1 MKKSV
6 LLFVI
11 LYTLVGCG
19 SNDPVIVS
27 YQMPTKE
34 QLYAAGYQDGDL
46 PVGFFDGKYKYSRPF
61 FYDEKGVP
69 ASAMEL
75 AIDTGNPPLSGLIK
89 GRVILSWYPTSD
101 HVDQAYDA
109 LSGPSYSEK
118 NPVEGIG
125 DKAVYFTN
133 GFVGIG
139 GFMFK
144 RCGLVIYIE
153 MTIQPYS
160 PKGFNQTQMFEYAT
174 TIDERIMQQ
183 ICPVTESQ

>member
-34 QLYAAGYQDGDL
+34 QLYASGYQDGDL
-46 PVGFFDGKYKYSRPF
+46 PVGFFDGRYKYSRPF
-61 FYDEKGVP
+61 FYDEDGVP

-75 AIDTGNPPLSGLIK
+75 TIDTGNPPISGLIK

-101 HVDQAYDA
+101 QVDQAYDA
-109 LSGPSYSEK
+109 LSAPGYAKQNS
-118 NPVEGIG
+118 VEGIG
-125 DKAVYFTN
+125 EKAIYFTN
-133 GFVGIG
+133 GFVGLG
-139 GFMFK
+139 GFVFK

-153 MTIQPYS
+153 MSIQPYS